1 MIRKQNLNKR
11 NSLHESAIK
20 RIKIKRHLL
29 EGISKK
35 LWKQIETDN
44 QGYWFWNGKKI
55 HKDDFWDYIWEEYKY
70 YCEENGLVADED
82 DFDDW
87 VESEDLDGWLE
98 EFFENGE
105 DYEEIEYAEPD
116 DIASDL
122 RYWMMENIEREEF
135 DSLKDFKNHIDIKE
149 LDDILKKAK
158 SNSIRVKPATTKDF
172 LSEIKEVIEEGDG
185 IRCYTAGTSEM
196 ARGYTVYCEVDGVKD
211 ETYSNSIGFQVSFIK
226 Q

>member
-1 MIRKQNLNKR
+1 
-11 NSLHESAIK
+11 
-20 RIKIKRHLL
+20 
-29 EGISKK
+29 
-35 LWKQIETDN
+35 
-44 QGYWFWNGKKI
+44 
-55 HKDDFWDYIWEEYKY
+55 
-70 YCEENGLVADED
+70 
-82 DFDDW
+82 
-87 VESEDLDGWLE
+87 
-98 EFFENGE
+98 
-105 DYEEIEYAEPD
+105 
-116 DIASDL
+116 
-122 RYWMMENIEREEF
+122 MMENIEREEF